1 MRTQTGLGVLVALVI
16 AGAGSAAGQS
26 TSQTDKTSAPAQN
39 PAPAPTTALSPELIA
54 QGDKVFHGAG
64 NCYACH
70 GGNAEGLVGPNLT
83 DAEWI
88 HSKGTLEDI
97 TNQVIHGVP
106 KEESKSGIVMP
117 PKGGGTLSDEDVKAV
132 AAYVYSL
139 SHSNPSPA
147 RSVPATA
154 DSGAR

>member
-1 MRTQTGLGVLVALVI
+1 MRTQTRLGLLVVLVT
-16 AGAGSAAGQS
+16 AGAASASAQSS
-26 TSQTDKTSAPAQN
+26 TSQTERTPAPAQT
-39 PAPAPTTALSPELIA
+39 PAPAAATAASPELIA
-54 QGDKVFHGAG
+54 QGDKIFHGPG

-97 TNQVIHGVP
+97 TNQVMHGVT

-117 PKGGGTLSDEDVKAV
+117 PKGGGNLSDDDVKAV

-139 SHSNPSPA
+139 SHK
-147 RSVPATA
+147 
-154 DSGAR
+154 

>member
-1 MRTQTGLGVLVALVI
+1 MSTQTSLSLSLILVTF
-16 AGAGSAAGQS
+16 GAASAAAQT
-26 TSQTDKTSAPAQN
+26 TSQDKAPAPAQASS
-39 PAPAPTTALSPELIA
+39 PAATTPVSPELIA
-54 QGDKVFHGAG
+54 QGDKIFHGAG

-97 TNQVIHGVP
+97 TAQVIHGVP
-106 KEESKSGIVMP
+106 KEESKSGIEMP
-117 PKGGGTLSDEDVKAV
+117 PRGGSTISDDEVKAV

-139 SHSNPSPA
+139 SHK
-147 RSVPATA
+147 
-154 DSGAR
+154 